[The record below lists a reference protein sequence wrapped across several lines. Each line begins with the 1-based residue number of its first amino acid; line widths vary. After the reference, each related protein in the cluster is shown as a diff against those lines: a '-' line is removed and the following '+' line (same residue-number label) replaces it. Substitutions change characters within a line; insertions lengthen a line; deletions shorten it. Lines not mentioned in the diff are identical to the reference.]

1 MKIYEFNVI
10 MQVKR
15 GQDGALQEPVARS
28 KEESGGEAMTAPNI
42 IMSTMYTK
50 PAKKDGKVR
59 LSLKIK

>member
-1 MKIYEFNVI
+1 